1 MIADMATRVDAARL
15 LVYRAAANAGE
26 GIAAMKETSMAK
38 LFANETA
45 KHVTDKA
52 MEILGGVGY
61 SAEYPIERML
71 RDSRG
76 WPIAGGTLQIQ
87 RLTIASAVF
96 GRRFDQRVPS

>member
-1 MIADMATRVDAARL
+1 
-15 LVYRAAANAGE
+15 
-26 GIAAMKETSMAK
+26 MAK

-45 KHVTDKA
+45 KQVTDQA

-61 SAEYPIERML
+61 SVEYPIERML

-87 RLTIASAVF
+87 RLAIASAVL
-96 GRRFDQRVPS
+96 GRRFDQRLGG